1 MGKRIKEAVMA
12 KNHVPRVPPKKILAP
27 LDVADAS
34 TRLAFGRAADEIA
47 AAARKRTW
55 SSCPRAARVS

>member
-1 MGKRIKEAVMA
+1 MA